1 MSKHRLSTRIFLNLL
16 ILAVVAI
23 LIAGVGLYA
32 MWRTSRSVQNMTE
45 ITVPKA
51 IAACELSNTLANC
64 RTLRRDMMLER
75 QLSERQATKS
85 KIEAEEARLRKLYGA
100 IQAYP
105 PSTPEEGRAV
115 SALSGLI
122 DKFSADNSAISTWS
136 LRDSQQSAI
145 RQSLGASAS
154 AYAAAVA
161 VLDRLGD
168 ELARS
173 DAFAATAA
181 AGDIVTMKSAMN
193 RLQRYEKDAI
203 LDPNDQAIAAHAA
216 SSAKEFA
223 DFRALAAKIGEARKL
238 PKAIRDIAAAFPEL
252 YAKAEAESKKAID
265 DAVNNFDEKAFAFA
279 AADGAVTAQAV
290 DTTAMT
296 VKEAAEKDFH
306 HDAGEVAAESRAA
319 VILVIAVTIIGLILA
334 GLFTLRNVRGITT
347 GLNDIIDKLSDSSD
361 RVNGA
366 AGAITST
373 SQSLATGATSQAE
386 SLGRTSS
393 TLEEMASVTR
403 QNAES
408 AKQTSAVTEDTSG
421 LIGVGAGE
429 VANMSRAMGEIN
441 ESAEKIGDII
451 KTIEG
456 IAFQTNLLALNA
468 AVEAARAGEAGKG
481 FAVVADE
488 VRNLAGRSA
497 QAARDTTALIQGT
510 IERVERGNVIAAKL
524 DSSFKQIEG
533 GSKKMEK
540 LVKDIALATEEQAAG
555 VDQVNTDMAK
565 MDKVTQENAATAE
578 ESAAASQELSDLS
591 VNLRELVERLV
602 DLVGGAGS
610 AREQRRGMGGRPP
623 APRPGRAGAGG
634 AQTLRPDHIV
644 ALDDGDF

>member
-32 MWRTSRSVQNMTE
+32 MWRTGRSIRDMTE
-45 ITVPKA
+45 VTVPKA
-51 IAACELSNTLANC
+51 IAASELSNSLANC
-64 RTLRRDMMLER
+64 RTLRRDLMLER
-75 QLSERQATKS
+75 DISQRQATKG
-85 KIEAEEARLRKLYGA
+85 KLEAEESRLRQLYTA
-100 IQAYP
+100 IQSF
-105 PSTPEEGRAV
+105 PSGTVEESRTL
-115 SALSGLI
+115 SSLSGLL
-122 DKFSADNSAISTWS
+122 DKFNADNQSICDWS
-136 LRDSQQSAI
+136 LRNSQQSAI
-145 RQSLGASAS
+145 RQSLGASAE
-154 AYAAAVA
+154 AFAAATA
-161 VLDRLGD
+161 VLNRLGD
-168 ELARS
+168 ELSRS

-181 AGDIVTMKSAMN
+181 AGDVANMLSALN

-203 LDPNDQAIAAHAA
+203 LDHNDKAIVQHAA
-216 SSAKEFA
+216 QSAKEFA
-223 DFRALAAKIGEARKL
+223 EFKALAGRIGEGRKL
-238 PKAIRDIAAAFPEL
+238 PKAIRAIAAPFPEI
-252 YAKAEAESKKAID
+252 YARAEQESKKALD
-265 DAVNNFDEKAFAFA
+265 QAVNNFDEKAFAFA

-290 DTTAMT
+290 DATALT
-296 VKEAAEKDFH
+296 VKQAAEKGFH
-306 HDAGEVAAESRAA
+306 DDAREVAAESRAA
-319 VILVIAVTIIGLILA
+319 VILVIAVTLVGLIIA
-334 GLFTLRNVRGITT
+334 GIFTLRNVRGITR
-347 GLNDIIDKLSDSSD
+347 GLNDIIDKLSDSSE

-393 TLEEMASVTR
+393 TLEQMASVTR

-421 LIGVGAGE
+421 LIAVGADE

-488 VRNLAGRSA
+488 VRSLAGRSA
-497 QAARDTTALIQGT
+497 QAARDTTSLIQGT
-510 IERVERGNVIAAKL
+510 IERIERGNAIAATL
-524 DSSFKQIEG
+524 DASFKHIEG
-533 GSKKMEK
+533 GSKQMEK
-540 LVKDIALATEEQAAG
+540 LVKDIAQATEEQAAG

-578 ESAAASQELSDLS
+578 ESAAASQELADLS
-591 VNLRELVERLV
+591 VNLRELVERLM

-610 AREQRRGMGGRPP
+610 ARAERRRGMGGHST
-623 APRPGRAGAGG
+623 PRPGGG
-634 AQTLRPDHIV
+634 GQLPRTLKPDHIV
-644 ALDDGDF
+644 ALDGGDY